1 MSRRE
6 VPTPELRCSRCHTE
20 LERFWGYCPSCGRRL
35 EWKDT
40 QRETNAECAYCGWI
54 VSDAA
59 SFCPWCGR
67 NIQDE
72 DSSDEPLKAPKGF
85 KFHRRCEWGCGG
97 GVMYPMRFCP
107 WCGRAQTWKYE
118 DFQNVCPHCDRGVDD
133 WMATCPW
140 CAI

>member
-72 DSSDEPLKAPKGF
+72 DSSDEP
-85 KFHRRCEWGCGG
+85 ES
-97 GVMYPMRFCP
+97 
-107 WCGRAQTWKYE
+107 
-118 DFQNVCPHCDRGVDD
+118 
-133 WMATCPW
+133 
-140 CAI
+140 